1 MHNLFDHC
9 QTLSTLCGYIILCI
23 AESVMAMVPY
33 VIYSASCSP
42 EHIMHLILTH
52 TVRAS
57 ILQVGVGGLPR
68 SGKSTLVKSL
78 LNLKE
83 SENYI
88 RKGFDDGLSMYEAV
102 RMSDAVAE
110 LCEWIPA
117 RKEDAIFISVAAALA
132 QVCLQKNINPNI
144 PGIHALLKLFNEPQI
159 DAHFSEVLKGVAKV
173 MKLIEEHK
181 VSSTVLSRASITYI
195 NVMDVGHNKA
205 LYEVLAIFT
214 SGMKNFLLLD
224 VLDLER
230 DANKPHLQHS
240 LMDVSVYPMYQ
251 SRGKNKLFCLRSTL
265 AYYSLFMLTAKET
278 AVATKYPS
286 VLLVGTHADC
296 LDEASCKKARKNVL
310 VGVKARAN
318 DFGLSDVIY
327 PGIAAVDAR
336 NPNDVT
342 KVVRKVLD
350 KLIDENHR
358 FERDIRL
365 SWIFLRT
372 VLYSIKKM
380 FMPKCELLP
389 YAKKCGL
396 IDENELEEFLL
407 LFKDVGSILYSPT
420 SECRV
425 LHENV
430 VLDPVTFIRGMD
442 ELYYAE
448 YKFKYDDMDNL
459 KPDYQLLSQGFLTI
473 NFAHHLWSN
482 ECTDFYLQTL
492 EAIRV
497 IAHVPFSDCLE
508 LPGIQPGS
516 KIYFMPTLRP
526 NFYAEKPSPKC
537 NSLIISG
544 EKGHLIFHRQSDFL
558 LYLLRHYQKYIS
570 FERNTEY
577 NVMHFHWC
585 SPNLQADV
593 YVRFIVVYIEIEIKP
608 CPPYKMEDCDF
619 LLSALKTA
627 STEIFGRSNEYYHLG
642 FICPH
647 SDGKEYPDGLHF
659 LSFHPLA
666 QERNRLYCHQKCG
679 KFISLNEEQKRWI
692 SAPYRVSSTLF
703 HAFSIV

>member
-1 MHNLFDHC
+1 M
-9 QTLSTLCGYIILCI
+9 
-23 AESVMAMVPY
+23 
-33 VIYSASCSP
+33 
-42 EHIMHLILTH
+42 
-52 TVRAS
+52 
-57 ILQVGVGGLPR
+57 
-68 SGKSTLVKSL
+68 KSL

-83 SENYI
+83 SEDYT

-144 PGIHALLKLFNEPQI
+144 PDIHTLLKLFNDPQI

-181 VSSTVLSRASITYI
+181 VSSAVLSRASITYI
-195 NVMDVGHNKA
+195 NLMDVGHNKA
-205 LYEVLAIFT
+205 LYEVLAIFA
-214 SGMKNFLLLD
+214 SDMKNFLLLD

-230 DANKPHLQHS
+230 DAGTLYQRHS
-240 LMDVSVYPMYQ
+240 LMDKSVYPTY
-251 SRGKNKLFCLRSTL
+251 RTRANDKLFRLRSTL
-265 AYYSLFMLTAKET
+265 AYYILFMFTAKKT
-278 AVATKYPS
+278 TVATKYPS

-296 LDEASCKKARKNVL
+296 LDGASCKKARKNVL
-310 VGVKARAN
+310 VGVKARPN

-336 NPNDVT
+336 NPENVT
-342 KVVRKVLD
+342 EVVRKALD

-365 SWIFLRT
+365 SWVFLRT

-380 FMPKCELLP
+380 FMPKCELMP

-396 IDENELEEFLL
+396 IDENELEEFLQ
-407 LFKDVGSILYSPT
+407 LFKDVGSILYSST

-430 VLDPVTFIRGMD
+430 VLDPVSFIRGMD
-442 ELYYAE
+442 KLYYAE
-448 YKFKYDDMDNL
+448 VKFECDDIPENL

-482 ECTDFYLQTL
+482 DCTDFYLQTL

-497 IAHVPFSDCLE
+497 IAHVPFPDCLK
-508 LPGIQPGS
+508 LPGIQSGS

-526 NFYAEKPSPKC
+526 NFYSEKPSQKC
-537 NSLIISG
+537 NSLIIRG
-544 EKGHLIFHRQSDFL
+544 ESFHQGHLIVHRLSEFL
-558 LYLLRHYQKYIS
+558 LYLLQHYQNYVS

-585 SPNLQADV
+585 SCNLQADV
-593 YVRFIVVYIEIEIKP
+593 YVRFIVVYAEIEIKP
-608 CPPYKMEDCDF
+608 CTAYELEDYDF
-619 LLSALKTA
+619 LCSVLKTA
-627 STEIFGRSNEYYHLG
+627 SIEIFGRSNEYYHLG

-659 LSFHPLA
+659 LPFHPLA
-666 QERNRLYCHQKCG
+666 QERDKLYCHQKCG
-679 KFISLNEEQKRWI
+679 RFISLNEEQKGWI
-692 SAPYRVSSTLF
+692 RAPYRVSSTLF
-703 HAFSIV
+703 ARFQNRMKSVLLYIYRDLKTVYQEASFFGKSS